1 MKNQLIKSIKKSA
14 LSQWNVLPIILAT
27 ILLISLVF
35 SIIPKNL
42 YVNLLG
48 SGDIYSLFIASV
60 IGSISAGNPTMSYV
74 IGGELL
80 KQGIGLTVV
89 TVFIVSWVTVG
100 VVQFPAEATILGRK
114 FAVHRNVTAF
124 LLSFVVA
131 LITVYLYGIFSR

>member
-48 SGDIYSLFIASV
+48 SGDIYSLLIASV

-100 VVQFPAEATILGRK
+100 VVQLPAEATILGKK
-114 FAVHRNVTAF
+114 FAIYRNTTAF

>member
-1 MKNQLIKSIKKSA
+1 MRSRLIKSLKKSA
-14 LSQWNVLPIILAT
+14 LSQWSVLPVILAT

-42 YVNLLG
+42 YADLLG
-48 SGDIYSLFIASV
+48 RGNVFSLFVASFL
-60 IGSISAGNPTMSYV
+60 GSISAGNPTMSYV

-80 KQGIGLTVV
+80 KQGIGLTVI

-100 VVQFPAEATILGRK
+100 VVQFPAEAVILGKK
-114 FAVHRNVTAF
+114 FAIYRNVSSF

-131 LITVYLYGIFSR
+131 LITVHLYGVFS